1 MYVCILYFPLFVHS
15 TPQVSGPGLQSA
27 TVNHL
32 THVLIELTDSSNRP
46 CSVQQNITAELEHVS
61 EVTSIS
67 PSIAV
72 AATSTS
78 QYKVSFTAVSR
89 GQHKLHI
96 RLNDIEI
103 NGSPFIMTVYPDPTQ
118 LAQPVNVVTGLNY
131 PYGIALNSHGKMIV
145 TQRNDEQCL
154 MSIEEQSIR
163 EYGDNPEKMS
173 LPKGIAIDDKDN
185 IYVSSDRKLHKFS
198 STGQQIKSVGQRG
211 SGEGDFNDPCGVAVH
226 NDCVYVCDRENHRI
240 QIFDLDLNFKR
251 SIGSKGR
258 GEGEFDAP
266 KDIKLDNDGNMYI
279 AEWNN
284 ARVQV
289 LDSSGQFIR
298 MFDEEN
304 VHHPTALHIIDKHVY
319 VSNIGGNNIVVYD
332 TSGQYIASFG
342 GSGREKGKLM
352 GPRSITS
359 CANGYI
365 YVCDGS
371 NDRIQIF

>member
-1 MYVCILYFPLFVHS
+1 
-15 TPQVSGPGLQSA
+15 
-27 TVNHL
+27 
-32 THVLIELTDSSNRP
+32 
-46 CSVQQNITAELEHVS
+46 
-61 EVTSIS
+61 
-67 PSIAV
+67 
-72 AATSTS
+72 
-78 QYKVSFTAVSR
+78 
-89 GQHKLHI
+89 
-96 RLNDIEI
+96 
-103 NGSPFIMTVYPDPTQ
+103 MTVYPDPTQ
-118 LAQPVNVVTGLNY
+118 LAQPVNVVTGLNH
-131 PYGIALNSHGKMIV
+131 PYGIALNSRGKMIV
-145 TQRNDEQCL
+145 TQRNDKQCL

-185 IYVSSDRKLHKFS
+185 IYVSSDHKLHKFS
-198 STGQQIKSVGQRG
+198 STGKQIKSVGQRG
-211 SGEGDFNDPCGVAVH
+211 SEEGDFNDPRGVAVH

-289 LDSSGQFIR
+289 LDSSGQFVR

-319 VSNIGGNNIVVYD
+319 VSNIGGDNIVVYD